1 MYCDDSDELMLDVIL
16 TFIKGNKM
24 KTVLAAA
31 LMTIATVSFAAEP
44 AKKDAKPAAAAEQ
57 NCVKKDKDGKCPPAP
72 KGDKPTP
79 KAPAKKEE
87 AKK

>member
-1 MYCDDSDELMLDVIL
+1 
-16 TFIKGNKM
+16 M
-24 KTVLAAA
+24 KVLLGSIIAAVA
-31 LMTIATVSFAAEP
+31 ITGFAAEP
-44 AKKDAKPAAAAEQ
+44 AKKDAAKPAEQ

>member
-1 MYCDDSDELMLDVIL
+1 MSIL
-16 TFIKGNKM
+16 TFTRGTKM
-24 KTVLAAA
+24 KALLTAA

-44 AKKDAKPAAAAEQ
+44 AKKDAKAAPAAEQ

>member
-1 MYCDDSDELMLDVIL
+1 
-16 TFIKGNKM
+16 M
-24 KTVLAAA
+24 KALVSALA
-31 LMTIATVSFAAEP
+31 LVFATSVYAAEP
-44 AKKDAKPAAAAEQ
+44 AKKDAVKPAEQ

>member
-1 MYCDDSDELMLDVIL
+1 MKALL
-16 TFIKGNKM
+16 T
-24 KTVLAAA
+24 TVL
-31 LMTIATVSFAAEP
+31 MMFATVSFANSHDKKAD
-44 AKKDAKPAAAAEQ
+44 AKADAKPAATKPAENT

-72 KGDKPTP
+72 AGEKPTP

>member
-1 MYCDDSDELMLDVIL
+1 
-16 TFIKGNKM
+16 M
-24 KTVLAAA
+24 KLLLGSIIAAVA
-31 LMTIATVSFAAEP
+31 ITSFAAEP
-44 AKKDAKPAAAAEQ
+44 AKKPAAEQ